1 MNSTLSE
8 LILTL
13 FSIALQLYIDLRQR
27 FKPENFDIE
36 NAGFYTHIFYPSLL
50 CMTMLF
56 TSIVLTLCL
65 AVKSQLDSARRLQAS
80 NQARQSSGPHFSV
93 QFEHEDPV
101 NDQPRTIFSDL
112 LPTAPSHQTDTDSQG
127 FGQGTW
133 VWSGDMPLAQV
144 GPRHQ
149 TLRESNTSE
158 ESFYDA
164 NDGIEE
170 TVLSTNQHMR
180 SPSLSKALARVRES
194 IIGVN
199 SQFECPVCLE
209 EMKPPV
215 NMFQCRQ
222 GHVVCQNCRNQGRL
236 LSVPAVEDLLWGGTL
251 QWKNWLQSTLKV
263 LMVKNV

>member
-36 NAGFYTHIFYPSLL
+36 NAGFYTNIFYPSLL
-50 CMTMLF
+50 CMAMLF

-80 NQARQSSGPHFSV
+80 NQARQSSGPRFSV
-93 QFEHEDPV
+93 QFDDEDPV
-101 NDQPRTIFSDL
+101 NDHYASQPSTSFSDL
-112 LPTAPSHQTDTDSQG
+112 RPSAPSRQNEADSQG
-127 FGQGTW
+127 FGQFLT
-133 VWSGDMPLAQV
+133 VDRAEV
-144 GPRHQ
+144 GPRQQ
-149 TLRESNTSE
+149 TQRESNTSE
-158 ESFYDA
+158 DSSYNAE
-164 NDGIEE
+164 DGNED
-170 TVLSTNQHMR
+170 TVLSTQDSQHRR

-194 IIGVN
+194 IVGVN
-199 SQFECPVCLE
+199 SQFECPVCFE

-236 LSVPAVEDLLWGGTL
+236 TECPSCRGSIVGRNFAMEKLAEEYFKSFDV
-251 QWKNWLQSTLKV
+251 
-263 LMVKNV
+263 

>member
-13 FSIALQLYIDLRQR
+13 FSIALQLYIDFRQR

-36 NAGFYTHIFYPSLL
+36 NAGFYTNIFYPSLL
-50 CMTMLF
+50 FMAILF

-80 NQARQSSGPHFSV
+80 NQARQSSGFSV
-93 QFEHEDPV
+93 QFEEEDPV
-101 NDQPRTIFSDL
+101 NDQPRTSFSDL

-164 NDGIEE
+164 NDAIEE
-170 TVLSTNQHMR
+170 TVLSTKQHMR

-194 IIGVN
+194 IVGVN
-199 SQFECPVCLE
+199 SQFECPVCFE

-222 GHVVCQNCRNQGRL
+222 GHVVCQTCRNQGQLTECPSCRGSIVGRNFAMEKL
-236 LSVPAVEDLLWGGTL
+236 AEEYFKSFDV
-251 QWKNWLQSTLKV
+251 
-263 LMVKNV
+263 